1 MTISQYIEGFMSGWN
16 LSEFS
21 VDKCMD
27 GEWCACQEII
37 NDDSALNE
45 DKQKAEEML
54 NFLETNW
61 ATIKLI
67 LELKQR
73 ELKHNQIQDFAKRMI
88 DKYGNM
94 QLVIAIEELSEL
106 QKEISKNLRK
116 KGSRE
121 HIIEEMADVQLI
133 IEELKVFFGISQGEL
148 DYVISQKKARTENI
162 YLSNSED

>member
-1 MTISQYIEGFMSGWN
+1 MTIAEYVEGFIKGWN

-21 VDKCMD
+21 VDVCMD
-27 GEWCACQEII
+27 GEWCACQEVI
-37 NDDSALNE
+37 NDDTALNE
-45 DKQKAEEML
+45 DKQKAEDML
-54 NFLETNW
+54 SFLEANW
-61 ATIKLI
+61 TTIKLI

-73 ELKHNQIQDFAKRMI
+73 ELKHNQIQEFAKRMI

-116 KGSRE
+116 KGNRE

-133 IEELKVFFGISQGEL
+133 LEELKVFFGISQNEL

-162 YLSNSED
+162 YLTDSED